1 MCYNEAPT
9 QHPQCLGSVP
19 LGSHCTP
26 PHPWHSSYSF
36 TLSPAL
42 SIPTPACLVLPQP
55 SQLVKSAPPSFPK
68 AHPSLQAAPVS
79 PICVPWRSCAQVLC
93 LALWAA
99 VLPGGGLGSPSFHA
113 AQSPPRARHSVCP
126 ENIYF
131 FLWRLWTWA
140 RKVSLKDSVD
150 SVQPIPELRPR
161 TPRGALGPKSEAV
174 ESLFGCDCNQPD
186 GMLTSVIRMAVK
198 GEGGY

>member
-1 MCYNEAPT
+1 MRP
-9 QHPQCLGSVP
+9 P
-19 LGSHCTP
+19 LS
-26 PHPWHSSYSF
+26 
-36 TLSPAL
+36 TLSAWGVSPLAGTAPCL
-42 SIPTPACLVLPQP
+42 APDTPAIHSPRVLPCPSPLQP
-55 SQLVKSAPPSFPK
+55 ASCFLSLHGWWNRLLLVFSKPAPASRL
-68 AHPSLQAAPVS
+68 LQCPRSVS
-79 PICVPWRSCAQVLC
+79 PDAPCAQVLR

-113 AQSPPRARHSVCP
+113 DQSPPRAQHSVCP
-126 ENIYF
+126 ENIYS

-186 GMLTSVIRMAVK
+186 GMLTSGMRMAVK
-198 GEGGY
+198 GEGSY